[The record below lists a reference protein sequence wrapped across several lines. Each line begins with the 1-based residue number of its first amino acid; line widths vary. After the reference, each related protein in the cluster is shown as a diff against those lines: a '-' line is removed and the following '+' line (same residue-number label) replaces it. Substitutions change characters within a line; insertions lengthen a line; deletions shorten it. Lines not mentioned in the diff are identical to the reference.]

1 MLLTVQQQTIFDYFI
16 ILFDMYSIQN
26 GVKTTH
32 LPFWKCMLTL
42 GLMPATCFKQV
53 GEQKGFM
60 TVFFTIITI
69 LGLGLDDFVRR
80 SFCLNECLIAVLPV
94 PVIQLNRDGQFLQGD
109 VGVVPEGNLHH
120 LPDQL
125 IQLALQLLD
134 DGQVVRLLCVLSLK
148 LLQIVFYGLVQ

>member
-1 MLLTVQQQTIFDYFI
+1 
-16 ILFDMYSIQN
+16 
-26 GVKTTH
+26 
-32 LPFWKCMLTL
+32 
-42 GLMPATCFKQV
+42 
-53 GEQKGFM
+53 M